1 MTSVKSAYIFT
12 DLEGVAGI
20 DDWDPR
26 HSDYAAQAKG
36 VYERAEM
43 QRLLTGEVNAA
54 IEGLFAA
61 GVEEILVNDAHGAGR
76 TILVEE
82 LISGVQLVR
91 GRDRPGW
98 IIGISPRF
106 DALVQVGMHPMAG
119 TPAGCLAHTM
129 SRGYIYRING
139 REFGEMEQA
148 ALLAG
153 ELGIPWIFTSGDAHA
168 CREAEAWV
176 PGMVTAPVK
185 TGLSATSA
193 IHLAPVDARALIR
206 ERVQEAVARAG
217 EIAPLTIPDASS
229 CLDEA
234 SGVGPF
240 VMEIV
245 REEPWPAQIR
255 AGAER
260 VDAFTLRYTGAS
272 FWQVFH
278 HHFQGQPD
286 FPVPQ

>member
-1 MTSVKSAYIFT
+1 MGTVKSAYVFT
-12 DLEGVAGI
+12 DLEGVAGV

-26 HSDYAAQAKG
+26 SSDYAAQAKG

-54 IEGLFAA
+54 AEGLLAA

-82 LISGVQLVR
+82 LISGVQIVR

-98 IIGISPRF
+98 VLGMTPRF

-119 TPAGCLAHTM
+119 TPDGCLAHTQ

-168 CREAEAWV
+168 CREAEGWV

-185 TGLSATSA
+185 TGLATTCA
-193 IHLAPVDARALIR
+193 IHLAPVDARNLIQ

-217 EIAPLTIPDASS
+217 EIAPLM
-229 CLDEA
+229 LE
-234 SGVGPF
+234 GPF
-240 VMEIV
+240 VLDIV

-255 AGAER
+255 SGAER
-260 VDAFTLRYTGAS
+260 VDAFTVRYTGDT

-278 HHFQGQPD
+278 HHFYGEPD
-286 FPVPQ
+286 FPMPR